1 MNGWCLLLLSLVVI
15 LHTEHNCFSF
25 RGIYLLLLWVVLFS
39 FFLLSLSLLCGD
51 FSFLFGR
58 HQRSKRTR
66 VSFNKITSLLYIIFN
81 YFMFL
86 FYYYFHFLYIFDIIF
101 GWHQLW
107 PLSFPSHF
115 TPLRDK
121 NKKGR
126 HSLLFTWKRAVTVT
140 ATPAAN
146 LANTNTHTHSQ
157 LNRTWSK
164 QFVICRLPKYRIEHD
179 RIVSG
184 GRKRM
189 ILNAMWSMV

>member
-66 VSFNKITSLLYIIFN
+66 VSFNKTTSLLYIIFN

-115 TPLRDK
+115 TPPTRQK
-121 NKKGR
+121 Q
-126 HSLLFTWKRAVTVT
+126 KRETLTLIHMKARGNGDSD
-140 ATPAAN
+140 ASGKPRKHKY
-146 LANTNTHTHSQ
+146 THTQS
-157 LNRTWSK
+157 
-164 QFVICRLPKYRIEHD
+164 IEPNL
-179 RIVSG
+179 
-184 GRKRM
+184 K
-189 ILNAMWSMV
+189 